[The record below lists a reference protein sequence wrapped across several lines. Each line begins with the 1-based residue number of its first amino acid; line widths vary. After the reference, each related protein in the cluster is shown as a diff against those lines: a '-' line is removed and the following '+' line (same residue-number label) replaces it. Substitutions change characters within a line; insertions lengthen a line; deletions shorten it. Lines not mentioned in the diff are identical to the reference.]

1 MPLSNSEIASR
12 FTGTYLDTDPDP
24 DFSDLFAP
32 TVIAWHNFDPE
43 KIEYTGDAI
52 ARFFIDKRAEMR
64 AIIPD
69 FRADEFRMHQAP
81 TALVFTQTTRGTL
94 PDGTEFAFP
103 GAVVMEIENGKIVT
117 INSVGDKQ
125 QRNEMYAEIVR
136 NFPHLKEAM
145 ANEPARD

>member
-1 MPLSNSEIASR
+1 MTLSIAEIARR

-24 DFSDLFAP
+24 NFRELFAP
-32 TVIAWHNFDPE
+32 TVVAWHNFDPE
-43 KIEYTGDAI
+43 KVEYTGDAI
-52 ARFFIDKRAEMR
+52 AQFFIDKRAEMR

-81 TALVFTQTTRGTL
+81 TALTFTQTTRGTL

-125 QRNEMYAEIVR
+125 QRDEMYAQIVR
-136 NFPHLKEAM
+136 AFPHLNEAM
-145 ANEPARD
+145 HRDPDKD